1 MLCYG
6 SLSKWIQGTM
16 EIHHQVLLIP
26 KARLALSLYHG
37 KDQPVMWESRTGVQ
51 CVIWNV
57 IKCGRRDWWA
67 RLKARKG
74 LLNEVSVLL
83 IRGTW
88 ERCRWAKG
96 KEEGIPGHKAAYF
109 VGTQNHHPA
118 VWVDVWP
125 AELACGHSTKECW
138 PWLRMRRR
146 SVNQESPF
154 WTASS
159 PEAPEDDQEQ
169 RSRQF
174 LILIKRQRVWE
185 GGTRKH

>member
-1 MLCYG
+1 MDTRYNGDSSPGITNSKGPAGPFSVPWKG
-6 SLSKWIQGTM
+6 SASDVG
-16 EIHHQVLLIP
+16 
-26 KARLALSLYHG
+26 
-37 KDQPVMWESRTGVQ
+37 DSRTGVQ
-51 CVIWNV
+51 CVMWKV

-67 RLKARKG
+67 RLKVRKG
-74 LLNEVSVLL
+74 LLNEVSMLL

-146 SVNQESPF
+146 SVNQESLF

-159 PEAPEDDQEQ
+159 AEAPEDDQEQ
-169 RSRQF
+169 RSRQL